1 MDTLAAQLSDLLSTG
16 GSRNRLAL
24 SSGDAW
30 LALSGEHGGS
40 AVTCEAVTDDHLPG
54 TRALTAQ
61 QRQALLAAG
70 FTPIK
75 HSSRLQ
81 RRYDLDGEQRPA
93 EVAGILTGLLRDV
106 YGATTWTATAHP
118 GSAHEETNPQ
128 VIRQMRQ
135 LSRTRSHRD
144 RMDLY
149 RSLLRATLLVPVES
163 EGGLKPAV
171 IGDIS
176 GFEVFGAFTDQ
187 KSALYYDPR
196 GVPLRAVSG
205 RELFP
210 MLMNLRAGSLRLNPG
225 AVVGGELYR
234 NELES
239 IAGAAVRVTLR

>member
-1 MDTLAAQLSDLLSTG
+1 MDTLATQLSALLSTG
-16 GSRNRLAL
+16 GSRNRLVL
-24 SSGDAW
+24 TSGDIW
-30 LALSGEHGGS
+30 LALSGEKGGT

-54 TRALTAQ
+54 SDKLTAQ
-61 QRQALLAAG
+61 QRQSLMAAG

-81 RRYDLDGEQRPA
+81 RRYDLEGQSRPG
-93 EVAGILTGLLRDV
+93 EVAAALTGLLQEV
-106 YGATTWTATAHP
+106 YGVSTWTLTATTS
-118 GSAHEETNPQ
+118 SAHEETNPQ

-135 LSRTRSHRD
+135 LSRSRSHQD
-144 RMDLY
+144 RVNLY

-163 EGGLKPAV
+163 AQSQKPAV

-196 GVPLRAVSG
+196 GVPLRAVGG

-210 MLMNLRAGSLRLNPG
+210 MLMKLRAGSLRLNPG